1 MVQREKVIRRENGYM
16 VKMRDVAKLANVSVA
31 TVSRVLHNP
40 ETVREPTRKKV
51 LSVIEQLNY
60 QPNML
65 ARQFRR
71 NETKIILVV
80 VPSIMNTVF
89 SGIIEGIEYEASKHG
104 YRVLLGNTNRNVE
117 NEYGLVEL
125 LKQKQTDGMILLSE
139 RMDADYI
146 KALSEEYPLVL
157 ATAYIEGLK
166 VPSVS
171 IDNVSS
177 SRDAV
182 EHLIGLGHREIAHI
196 TGPLKFAMSRG
207 RYKGY
212 KQALMQ
218 NNIEIRNMLVQEGDY
233 TFESGYNQML
243 KIMAIEKTPTAIFAA
258 NDDMAMG
265 AIKAAKEL
273 GHSVPTDLAVV
284 GFDNIGFSSKFDPAL
299 TTVAQPLF
307 EMGQKSM
314 NLLLLQMQGKPIVKS
329 QYVLECELIV
339 RESCGGKEKVLNEKL
354 NT

>member
-1 MVQREKVIRRENGYM
+1 M

-40 ETVREPTRKKV
+40 ETVKEATRKKV
-51 LSVIEQLNY
+51 LSVIEELNY

-71 NETKIILVV
+71 NETNIILVV

-89 SGIIEGIEYEASKHG
+89 SGIIEGIEYEASRHG
-104 YRVLLGNTNRNVE
+104 YRVLLGNTNRKVE

-139 RMDADYI
+139 RMDSNYI
-146 KALSEEYPLVL
+146 KTLSEEYPLVL

-171 IDNVSS
+171 IDNISS
-177 SRDAV
+177 SREAV
-182 EHLIGLGHREIAHI
+182 EHLIGLGHKKIAHI
-196 TGPLKFAMSRG
+196 SGPLQFAMSRD

-212 KQALMQ
+212 KQALLQ
-218 NNIEIRNMLVQEGDY
+218 NNIEIRNMLVQEGDF

-243 KIMAIEKTPTAIFAA
+243 KIMALEKTPTAIFAA
-258 NDDMAMG
+258 NDEMAMG
-265 AIKAAKEL
+265 AIKAVKEL
-273 GHSVPTDLAVV
+273 GIDVPRNIAVV

-314 NLLLLQMQGKPIVKS
+314 KLLLQQIQGVPLLKE
-329 QYVLECELIV
+329 QYILECDFIV
-339 RESCGGKEKVLNEKL
+339 RESCGGKRKEKVITEKI
-354 NT
+354 TT

>member
-1 MVQREKVIRRENGYM
+1 MG

-31 TVSRVLHNP
+31 TVSRVLHYP
-40 ETVREPTRKKV
+40 ETVKEATRKKV
-51 LSVIEQLNY
+51 LSVIAELNY

-71 NETKIILVV
+71 NETNIILVV

-89 SGIIEGIEYEASKHG
+89 SGIIEGIEYEAARHG
-104 YRVLLGNTNRNVE
+104 YRVLLGNTNRKVE
-117 NEYGLVEL
+117 NEYDLVEL

-139 RMDADYI
+139 RMDSNYI
-146 KALSEEYPLVL
+146 KSLSEEYPLVL
-157 ATAYIEGLK
+157 ATAYIEGLR

-177 SRDAV
+177 SREAV
-182 EHLIGLGHREIAHI
+182 EHLIRIGHKEIAHI
-196 TGPLKFAMSRG
+196 TGPLQFAISRS
-207 RYKGY
+207 RYQGY

-218 NNIEIRNMLVQEGDY
+218 NNIEVRNMLVQEGDF

-243 KIMAIEKTPTAIFAA
+243 KLMAIEKTPTAIFAA
-258 NDDMAMG
+258 NDEMAMG
-265 AIKAAKEL
+265 AVKAAKEL
-273 GHSVPTDLAVV
+273 GLNVPRDIAVV
-284 GFDNIGFSSKFDPAL
+284 GFDNISFSSIFDPAL

-314 NLLLLQMQGKPIVKS
+314 KLLLQQIQGVPLLKA
-329 QYVLECELIV
+329 QYILECDFIV
-339 RESCGGKEKVLNEKL
+339 RESCGGKSNEKVLNKKSSHNL
-354 NT
+354 

>member
-1 MVQREKVIRRENGYM
+1 M

-40 ETVREPTRKKV
+40 ETVKEVTRMKV
-51 LSVIEQLNY
+51 LSVIKDLNY

-71 NETKIILVV
+71 NETNIILVV

-89 SGIIEGIEYEASKHG
+89 SGIIEGIEDEAARHG
-104 YRVLLGNTNRNVE
+104 YRVLLGNTNRKVE
-117 NEYGLVEL
+117 NEYDLVEL

-139 RMDADYI
+139 RMDSNYI
-146 KALSEEYPLVL
+146 KSLSEEYPLVL
-157 ATAYIEGLK
+157 ATAYIEGLR

-177 SRDAV
+177 SREAV
-182 EHLIGLGHREIAHI
+182 EHLIRLGHKEIAHI
-196 TGPLKFAMSRG
+196 TGPLHFAISRS
-207 RYKGY
+207 RYQGY

-218 NNIEIRNMLVQEGDY
+218 NNIEVRNMLVQEGDF

-243 KIMAIEKTPTAIFAA
+243 KLMAIEKTPTAIFAA
-258 NDDMAMG
+258 NDEMAMG
-265 AIKAAKEL
+265 AVKAAKEL
-273 GHSVPTDLAVV
+273 GLNVPRDIAVV
-284 GFDNIGFSSKFDPAL
+284 GFDNISFSSIFDPAL

-314 NLLLLQMQGKPIVKS
+314 KLLLQQIQGVPLLKA
-329 QYVLECELIV
+329 QYILECDFIV
-339 RESCGGKEKVLNEKL
+339 RESCGGKSNEKVLNKKII
-354 NT
+354 T